1 MRILITGA
9 AGFIGSAICQK
20 LKKKAKIIVGIDSLN
35 NYYSLKLKKLRLKK
49 TIEEL
54 NKKFQFYKT
63 NLKNYKNLEKIFIKH
78 KFDIVINMAAQAGV
92 RYSIENPKSYIESN
106 IIGFYNILELSKKYK
121 VKHLVYASSSSVY
134 GEEKK
139 FPIKEKRCAYKPI
152 QLYAA
157 TKLSNEMMAHA
168 YSSLFKLKTTGLRF
182 FTVYGPWGR
191 PDMFLFKFVSSVL
204 NNKKVS
210 IYNFGKHSRDFT
222 YIDDITNGI
231 IKATFNKKFT
241 SKEEKKIPFRVFNL
255 GSGQSINILKFIK
268 AIENSLKKK
277 AKKVFL
283 SLQKGDIYKTHAD
296 ISLAKKI
303 LRYKPIVNYK
313 SGIKKFIDWYLIN
326 EKKL

>member
-1 MRILITGA
+1 MKILITGA
-9 AGFIGSAICQK
+9 AGFIGSAVCQK
-20 LKKKAKIIVGIDSLN
+20 LKKKAKSIVGIDSLN
-35 NYYSLKLKKLRLKK
+35 SYYSPKLKKLRIAKTKK
-49 TIEEL
+49 KL
-54 NKKFQFYKT
+54 NNKFTFYKA
-63 NLKNYKNLEKIFIKH
+63 NIKNYKSLEKIFIKH

-92 RYSIENPKSYIESN
+92 RYSIDNPKSYIESN
-106 IIGFYNILELSKKYK
+106 IIGFYNILELSKKYS

-139 FPIKEKRCAYKPI
+139 LPIKENLCAYKPT

-204 NNKKVS
+204 NNKKVP

-231 IKATFNKKFT
+231 IKATFNKNLA
-241 SKEEKKIPFRVFNL
+241 KEGKNKTPFSVFNL
-255 GSGQSINILKFIK
+255 GFGQSVNILKFIK
-268 AIENSLKKK
+268 VIETHLKKK

-283 SLQKGDIYKTHAD
+283 TIQKGDICKTYAD
-296 ISLAKKI
+296 ISMAKKI
-303 LRYKPIVNYK
+303 LKYNPTTNYK
-313 SGIKKFIDWYLIN
+313 TGIKKFIDWYLIN